1 MDGLVL
7 PTILPHLLPADMSA
21 TPQLIAQASASC
33 AAVTRK
39 AKVLE
44 QVSGVWGQL
53 VASSSRDND
62 EDVNVVFTLNSFSK
76 QLIRRLPSIKNSRG
90 DEMSAC
96 YLEQSLPPLVG
107 MVAKYLP
114 RHSQVWDVL
123 LANANVGGE
132 NVHRGSVLVGAIL
145 GARAGVDQ
153 LPKHMQTGLY
163 PYQELNQEINAFVK
177 AVVQNNDSVAEGEAA
192 PQ

>member
-1 MDGLVL
+1 
-7 PTILPHLLPADMSA
+7 MSA
-21 TPQLIAQASASC
+21 TSQQIAQASASC

-39 AKVLE
+39 SKVLE

-53 VASSSRDND
+53 VASTIREKDD
-62 EDVNVVFTLNSFSK
+62 MNVVSTLHSVSK
-76 QLIRRLPSIKNSRG
+76 QLIRRLPRTNNK

-96 YLEQSLPPLVG
+96 YLEQSLPPLVD

-114 RHSQVWDVL
+114 SHSQVWDVL

-132 NVHRGSVLVGAIL
+132 NVHRGSVLGAIL

-163 PYQELNQEINAFVK
+163 PYQELNEEIDAFVK
-177 AVVQNNDSVAEGEAA
+177 AVVQNKGNAGDVAQEESETA